1 MVDSTTSRD
10 DNEKKKSRN
19 YFFRARADCPAVD
32 DCALSCLP
40 AW

>member
-1 MVDSTTSRD
+1 MVDSTTAHD
-10 DNEKKKSRN
+10 HNQKKQSWN

-40 AW
+40 A